1 MTIWKNR
8 INPYTIYKLIL
19 LLNLDAWLA
28 NLNLASQTTGTVQTS
43 FPQWWILKL
52 MRMKMIWLVTYKLP
66 RCTPSGCWGC
76 YIPRW
81 GCSLRRTRSSGGSS
95 SSARGRWSPAPRTSW
110 SVPSG
115 SAACTRR
122 GPGSTHYQWVI
133 LTKHLYTDDEDRRL
147 VSLSLILVRSNSLSL
162 NSLSIELTAKYE
174 KCEFDQTNFFLF
186 FFQFWP
192 GG

>member
-1 MTIWKNR
+1 MPKPKPPQGITHHTHHSRGND
-8 INPYTIYKLIL
+8 IL
-19 LLNLDAWLA
+19 PIAFIKSLSPVCEGKDRNLLN
-28 NLNLASQTTGTVQTS
+28 
-43 FPQWWILKL
+43 
-52 MRMKMIWLVTYKLP
+52 LP
-66 RCTPSGCWGC
+66 RCTPSWCWGC
-76 YIPRW
+76 CIPRW